1 MLAIGSAEHL
11 ADRELNVWESSGGS
25 VAPRGKRSIRS
36 LDTFEAGRARLAMD
50 LDRIALVLIE
60 DSGLSHSVVLVQR
73 NRRLISSTSIA
84 LR

>member
-11 ADRELNVWESSGGS
+11 ADRELNVWECQWRERC
-25 VAPRGKRSIRS
+25 AARET

-84 LR
+84 MR